1 MGCLFFAVF
10 DSKFHQPK
18 ESNFYCIFKSIL
30 KSDAIDTTD
39 LQLLQALQTD
49 ASTHNQVLAHRLGL
63 SPATS
68 LRRVRRLAEQGLIE
82 RQVVVLHTDKV
93 AALLGHGLTALVE
106 ITLDRQGQEHLDA
119 FETLAV
125 ADASV
130 QQCYRVSPG
139 PDFIL
144 VVAVRDMPA
153 YQALAQRLF
162 TQHANVRNTKAYF
175 SVKRAKFDP
184 RVPLP
189 LPTGSPTLG

>member
-1 MGCLFFAVF
+1 MIKNRL
-10 DSKFHQPK
+10 
-18 ESNFYCIFKSIL
+18 IL
-30 KSDAIDTTD
+30 KLETIDQTD

-49 ASTHNQVLAHRLGL
+49 ASPHNQVLAQQLGL

-68 LRRVRRLAEQGLIE
+68 LRRVRRLNRLGLIE
-82 RQVVVLHTDKV
+82 RQVALLHPDKV
-93 AALLGHGLTALVE
+93 AAAVGHGLTALVE

-125 ADASV
+125 ADGAV

-184 RVPLP
+184 RLPLP
-189 LPTGSPTLG
+189 LETSARAPG